1 MPLCELHNE
10 ELLLFCQED
19 REFVCPSCT
28 TSALH
33 AKHSYISATQLLQ
46 QRKEHIA
53 KCLEGLQERT
63 KSIDDHQK
71 DSEARK
77 RIIVTFTERLCEELN
92 NGYNEMEQLL
102 SQDRTAALEL
112 AHAEMQQALQRI
124 ELQQLELLAQETG
137 IIEAQQ
143 RWTSVEQRASH
154 EDAEEMRKCIANL
167 EQRPTF
173 NGDKVHVD
181 ERRLQNML
189 VGVNNIQNQLKRL
202 LPRPWA
208 YASNLTLDP
217 DTANVDLVLSS
228 DLLTVSNRRSTASVS
243 DCLFTSP
250 TPTAVEDNPHRFD
263 MAFNVL
269 CKQRFSSGTHYFEVS
284 VRNKEAWTVGV
295 VSEGFKRKGTGL
307 DTLIGKNPHSWA
319 LVATHGNLHAWHNNK
334 AEQLKD
340 CKRFERLGILLRY
353 DDGQLSFYNA
363 DTNVALYT
371 FNAAFSGSLAVALNT
386 RGVVRGKNTQPLSLC
401 PLRLEMARNDSGQ
414 GDDALSV
421 GSGREHH
428 RPRTLTNVIGD
439 HFRAALSSP
448 RSAPASPA
456 STPDHSRASPT
467 DPREMSFQLWLG
479 KQAAMVNRAGPLS
492 GSPCGVVSAAA
503 GSGGGAAGWD
513 PKRASCTSSSYS
525 SWSSE
530 VMEPPYEESSS
541 DDAISIDSR
550 VTTSTRASW
559 SMSEILAAAAARETP
574 SANGLQATRAQSSL
588 DVRRSN
594 EVGRGRGGEGGSP
607 FRMKTLDK
615 VRNALQPRLK
625 SGNGQVVK

>member
-1 MPLCELHNE
+1 MRRPC
-10 ELLLFCQED
+10 
-19 REFVCPSCT
+19 
-28 TSALH
+28 
-33 AKHSYISATQLLQ
+33 
-46 QRKEHIA
+46 
-53 KCLEGLQERT
+53 
-63 KSIDDHQK
+63 
-71 DSEARK
+71 ARLP
-77 RIIVTFTERLCEELN
+77 TLTNDASFFA
-92 NGYNEMEQLL
+92 
-102 SQDRTAALEL
+102 SQ
-112 AHAEMQQALQRI
+112 
-124 ELQQLELLAQETG
+124 
-137 IIEAQQ
+137 
-143 RWTSVEQRASH
+143 
-154 EDAEEMRKCIANL
+154 DAEEMRKCIADL
-167 EQRPTF
+167 ERRPTLI
-173 NGDKVHVD
+173 GDKVHVD

-228 DLLTVSNRRSTASVS
+228 DLLTVSNRRSATSVS
-243 DCLFTSP
+243 DCLSTSP
-250 TPTAVEDNPHRFD
+250 IPTPVDDNPNRFD
-263 MAFNVL
+263 MTFNVL

-353 DDGQLSFYNA
+353 DNGQLSFYNA
-363 DTNVALYT
+363 DTNLALYT
-371 FNAAFSGSLAVALNT
+371 FNAAFSGALTVALNT

-401 PLRLEMARNDSGQ
+401 PLRLEMERNDSGR

-448 RSAPASPA
+448 RSAPASRA

-467 DPREMSFQLWLG
+467 DARESSIHLWLG
-479 KQAAMVNRAGPLS
+479 KQAAMLHKAGPSS
-492 GSPCGVVSAAA
+492 GSPGAGVVRA
-503 GSGGGAAGWD
+503 GGGGGGGGGGAGGTGWD
-513 PKRASCTSSSYS
+513 PQRASCTSSSYS

-530 VMEPPYEESSS
+530 VTEPPYEESSS
-541 DDAISIDSR
+541 DDAISVDSR
-550 VTTSTRASW
+550 VSTSTRASW
-559 SMSEILAAAAARETP
+559 SVSEILAAAAAAAAAPETP
-574 SANGLQATRAQSSL
+574 SANGLRAARALSSL
-588 DVRRSN
+588 DVRRIN
-594 EVGRGRGGEGGSP
+594 EVGRGGGGEGGGP
-607 FRMKTLDK
+607 LRIKALDK

-625 SGNGQVVK
+625 SGPASNSYVVK